1 MTDDY
6 YVAHPSPEPDPLI
19 NNPYLNREKCL
30 LCQRDRT
37 DDDKSDSEGER
48 GKRRERGERSRESD
62 RDMSRERDGTGAGRE
77 AGDMSK

>member
-30 LCQRDRT
+30 LCQRDRNE
-37 DDDKSDSEGER
+37 DDKSDSEGEL
-48 GKRRERGERSRESD
+48 
-62 RDMSRERDGTGAGRE
+62 MTGIASWQLGFCFHTDFALEMRI
-77 AGDMSK
+77 A